1 MLPQRPQRL
10 LPCTFHTPGDSPRVS
25 RWVHFSGLP
34 CPRAHVFKALALA
47 VVIALP
53 AEALAAPAEGPTLA
67 KEDTMRTDVS
77 TVLVKAPRVTLE
89 EILDRVARGEARR
102 DSLMR
107 DQSFTAT
114 LRVMRDTESKKAPV
128 LFAESV
134 SKVYKKKRTSCA
146 RSSCATTKRSPTRA
160 ITATM
165 KTSTPTSRR
174 AWARRS

>member
-1 MLPQRPQRL
+1 MLPQRPQRP
-10 LPCTFHTPGDSPRVS
+10 LPCTFHTPGDSPRLS

-34 CPRAHVFKALALA
+34 NPRAQVVKALALA

-53 AEALAAPAEGPTLA
+53 AAALAAPAEGPTLA

-89 EILDRVARGEARR
+89 EILERVARGEARR
-102 DSLMR
+102 DSLLR

-114 LRVMRDTESKKAPV
+114 LRVMRDTESKKPPV

-134 SKVYKKKRTSCA
+134 SKVYKKKPDMLRTVELRHYEEQPDKGDDDEDLGSDF
-146 RSSCATTKRSPTRA
+146 SPS
-160 ITATM
+160 M
-165 KTSTPTSRR
+165 GED
-174 AWARRS
+174 